1 MISKAHCITL
11 ITYRIRRHRLNN
23 DIHSI
28 TSSIIH
34 LSTRT
39 SSLLLPHR
47 SIFDITMI
55 FVDAS
60 IKMYMYTNKTTL
72 REIDGDR
79 VHSFCRSE
87 AFYFSNILPH
97 PFLVPP
103 IIFPPW
109 ITNPFFPQIFLLVSK
124 RFNFKQRYKN
134 YSSIFSTRFSFKKSP
149 SRARP
154 SPFLPNF
161 LRCYHVQTGRG
172 ERRVIS
178 SITARE
184 FRCTQLS
191 LRSTPE
197 ARLQPLSFLWRIMY
211 VQHAMLQV
219 VYTKIIYPD
228 TSNTFKGEIE
238 RIFEYGKENTRGG
251 GKMRVEMRVKRREE

>member
-1 MISKAHCITL
+1 MHYSRRDIAATILHVKFSKVKRRNIVSRKITRIVISKAHCITL

-103 IIFPPW
+103 IIFPP
-109 ITNPFFPQIFLLVSK
+109 
-124 RFNFKQRYKN
+124 
-134 YSSIFSTRFSFKKSP
+134 
-149 SRARP
+149 
-154 SPFLPNF
+154 
-161 LRCYHVQTGRG
+161 
-172 ERRVIS
+172 
-178 SITARE
+178 
-184 FRCTQLS
+184 
-191 LRSTPE
+191 
-197 ARLQPLSFLWRIMY
+197 
-211 VQHAMLQV
+211 
-219 VYTKIIYPD
+219 
-228 TSNTFKGEIE
+228 
-238 RIFEYGKENTRGG
+238 
-251 GKMRVEMRVKRREE
+251 

>member
-34 LSTRT
+34 LSIRT

-60 IKMYMYTNKTTL
+60 IKMYIYTNKTTL

-109 ITNPFFPQIFLLVSK
+109 ITNPCFPQIFLLVSK
-124 RFNFKQRYKN
+124 RFTFLNSDIKIIPPSFPRDFRSKN
-134 YSSIFSTRFSFKKSP
+134 PHPVRDLLRSCQIFSDAPTFKREGANDASFQASQLENFVVHNYP
-149 SRARP
+149 SDP
-154 SPFLPNF
+154 PP
-161 LRCYHVQTGRG
+161 
-172 ERRVIS
+172 RRV
-178 SITARE
+178 
-184 FRCTQLS
+184 CNLS
-191 LRSTPE
+191 LFSDALCMCSTP
-197 ARLQPLSFLWRIMY
+197 RCKWC
-211 VQHAMLQV
+211 
-219 VYTKIIYPD
+219 
-228 TSNTFKGEIE
+228 
-238 RIFEYGKENTRGG
+238 TR
-251 GKMRVEMRVKRREE
+251 K

>member
-124 RFNFKQRYKN
+124 RFTFLNSDIKIIPPSFPRDFRSKN
-134 YSSIFSTRFSFKKSP
+134 PHPVRDLLPSCQIFSDATTFKREGANDASFQASQLENFVVHNYP
-149 SRARP
+149 SVP
-154 SPFLPNF
+154 P
-161 LRCYHVQTGRG
+161 
-172 ERRVIS
+172 
-178 SITARE
+178 
-184 FRCTQLS
+184 
-191 LRSTPE
+191 RSTPVCN
-197 ARLQPLSFLWRIMY
+197 LSLFSDALCMCSTPRCKWC
-211 VQHAMLQV
+211 
-219 VYTKIIYPD
+219 
-228 TSNTFKGEIE
+228 
-238 RIFEYGKENTRGG
+238 TR
-251 GKMRVEMRVKRREE
+251 K